1 LSITGPIVCI
11 EDDQDDQ
18 HLMSVAIKELQVTN
32 ELYFF
37 SDGESAIQFL
47 IDTPL
52 KPFVIFCDIN
62 LPKTNG
68 IELRKR
74 LNDNEYLRKK
84 SIPFIFVSTATSPE
98 TVQTAYDVTVQGF
111 FRKPDT
117 YSGLKEQ
124 IKLIMTYW
132 KECLHPNSKF

>member
-18 HLMSVAIKELQVTN
+18 HLMSVAIKELQLTN

>member
-1 LSITGPIVCI
+1 MSITGPIVCI

-124 IKLIMTYW
+124 IKLIMSYW

>member
-1 LSITGPIVCI
+1 MSITGPIVCI

-18 HLMSVAIKELQVTN
+18 HLMSVAIKELQLTN

-124 IKLIMTYW
+124 IKLIMSYW

>member
-1 LSITGPIVCI
+1 
-11 EDDQDDQ
+11 
-18 HLMSVAIKELQVTN
+18 MSVAIKELQVTN

>member
-124 IKLIMTYW
+124 IKLIMSYW

>member
-1 LSITGPIVCI
+1 MSITGPIVCI